1 MILSVCGGMNGVMM
15 KTWLD
20 KLRDKLV
27 DVWEWVKVIALWFV
41 IVGAI
46 VLGLIIEHLVIVV

>member
-1 MILSVCGGMNGVMM
+1 M

-27 DVWEWVKVIALWFV
+27 DVWEWVKVIALWVV

-46 VLGLIIEHLVIVV
+46 VLGWIIEHLVIVV